1 MNESSVSSAFQTK
14 LRQALPDAVVIKHA
28 DKSMI
33 GMVDASVTFNNK
45 TVWMEYKIIKPVTK
59 GVEGRAFMKR
69 GEWSPLLVASASP
82 TQFDFAKGLARA
94 GRCVYLFWVLDHEA
108 IRLRIKHVVLWHPI
122 SQRQLVFPDTDGVVE
137 YFAGHLSEDV
147 THWDVTLV

>member
-14 LRQALPDAVVIKHA
+14 LRQALPGAVVIKHA

-59 GVEGRAFMKR
+59 GVNGRAFMSD
-69 GEWSPLLVASASP
+69 GVWSTLEVAQASP
-82 TQFDFAKGLARA
+82 TQFEFAKGLARA

-108 IRLRIKHVVLWHPI
+108 LRLRIKYVMLWNPI
-122 SQRQLVFPDTDGVVE
+122 TSTELIFATTDGVVKQFVD
-137 YFAGHLSEDV
+137 YFSGNPDV
-147 THWDVTLV
+147 WLP

>member
-1 MNESSVSSAFQTK
+1 MNETSVSSAFQTK
-14 LRQALPDAVVIKHA
+14 LRQALPGCVVIKHA

-45 TVWMEYKIIKPVTK
+45 TVWLEYKIIKPVTK
-59 GVEGRAFMKR
+59 GVEGRAFMKT
-69 GEWSPLLVASASP
+69 GVWSPLAVASASP
-82 TQFDFAKGLARA
+82 PQFEFAKGLARA

-122 SQRQLVFPDTDGVVE
+122 TGEQLVFANTDALIE
-137 YFAGHLSEDV
+137 HLCL
-147 THWDVTLV
+147 TW

>member
-1 MNESSVSSAFQTK
+1 MNEASVSSAFQTK
-14 LRQALPDAVVIKHA
+14 LRQALPGAVVIKHA

-69 GEWSPLLVASASP
+69 GEWSPLAVASASP
-82 TQFDFAKGLARA
+82 TQFEFAKGLARA

-108 IRLRIKHVVLWHPI
+108 IRLRIKHVLLFNPI
-122 SQRQLVFPDTDGVVE
+122 DGWQMVFPNTDAVVE
-137 YFAGHLSEDV
+137 HFVDCLQGNHEVMLP
-147 THWDVTLV
+147 